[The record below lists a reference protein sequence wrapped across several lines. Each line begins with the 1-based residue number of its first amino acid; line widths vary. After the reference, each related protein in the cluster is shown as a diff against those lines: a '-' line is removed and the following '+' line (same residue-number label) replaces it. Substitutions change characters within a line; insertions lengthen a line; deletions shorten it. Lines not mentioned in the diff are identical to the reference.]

1 MKITLDPKLE
11 RFVEEKVKSGQYAS
25 ADAVVTSALSL
36 LRDQE
41 TLTAED
47 VARLKREVAIGIEQ
61 LDRGESAPW
70 DPEEIKAKGRKIFEA
85 RRRKA

>member
-1 MKITLDPKLE
+1 MKITIDPNLE
-11 RFVEEKVKSGQYAS
+11 RFVEEKVRSGQYAS
-25 ADAVVTSALSL
+25 ADAVVSSALSL

-41 TLTAED
+41 AFTAED
-47 VARLKREVAIGIEQ
+47 LERLRREVAIGIEQ

-70 DPEEIKAKGRKIFEA
+70 DPEEIKAKGREILAA